1 MKLRPNNFRRSG
13 FTLLE
18 LVVALLMVAI
28 LAGSLYMS
36 MMSAFKAKASAESA
50 IEPARTAELAMEF
63 IRNDLENAL
72 VPHDPSTYTSQWQYL
87 AGSFEGTD
95 GTETGTDAA
104 DLTLFTTADMKE
116 HPTANG
122 EIKEVE
128 LTLEVPTG
136 STQRCLVRKCSRN
149 LLSELTVTPDEE
161 ILCRG
166 VQGFTMRYFDGS
178 NWDTSWDSTAE
189 DNTLPAAVEVTM
201 TLDRGTPRE
210 PRPMTFVR
218 VFPMA
223 CSTAVF
229 DPNVN
234 SGAAQ

>member
-1 MKLRPNNFRRSG
+1 MNARPHNFRRGG

-28 LAGSLYMS
+28 LAGSLYLS
-36 MMSAFKAKASAESA
+36 LMSAFKAKTSAEKA
-50 IEPARTAELAMEF
+50 IEPSRTAELAMEF

-72 VPHDPSTYTSQWQYL
+72 VPHDPSTFTSEFQYL
-87 AGSFEGTD
+87 SGTFEGTD
-95 GTETGTDAA
+95 NTNSGADAG
-104 DLTLFTTADMKE
+104 DLTFYSTADMRD
-116 HPTANG
+116 HQTANG

-128 LTLEVPTG
+128 LTLEVPNGT
-136 STQRCLVRKCSRN
+136 TQRCPVRKCSRN
-149 LLSELTVTPDEE
+149 LLSETTVTPDEE

-166 VQGFTMRYFDGS
+166 VVGFSLRYFDGS
-178 NWDTSWDSTAE
+178 NWDTEWDSTAE

-201 TLDRGTPRE
+201 TLDRGTPQE
-210 PRPMTFVR
+210 PHLLKYVR

-229 DPNVN
+229 DSAVN
-234 SGAAQ
+234 SGATQ